1 MWLDR
6 EFFKAVQELYVP
18 SMGTD
23 AMAPFLYSLTRFTR
37 ARSVLEGGMGYTSPF
52 IAKAL
57 SENAASYQKNKAAL
71 VAKTK
76 TYLDDIGAMGPADRT
91 PHRAST
97 GIGLD
102 AIYEPKTSRLAE
114 RRTEWMF
121 ADPALAR
128 PGYYVND
135 YSPRLHCVDSLSS
148 SNSSARR
155 VMATI
160 EALGLADYVSL
171 HTGDIWSLD
180 FARIAPRD
188 VPFDLMWI
196 DLPVSTA
203 NVISMLRGTHW
214 HLLNPNGGLLLI
226 HCMLST
232 EGGQML
238 ANEFKKV
245 QQKRFNDFEFMG
257 LLEPHRVVQNNVIML
272 RKVSGCN
279 PEPVEKMFTAP
290 GDFIFE
296 DEARRLVRK

>member
-76 TYLDDIGAMGPADRT
+76 PYLDDIGAMGPADRT

-102 AIYEPKTSRLAE
+102 AVYEPKTSRLAE

-160 EALGLADYVSL
+160 
-171 HTGDIWSLD
+171 
-180 FARIAPRD
+180 
-188 VPFDLMWI
+188 
-196 DLPVSTA
+196 
-203 NVISMLRGTHW
+203 
-214 HLLNPNGGLLLI
+214 
-226 HCMLST
+226 
-232 EGGQML
+232 
-238 ANEFKKV
+238 
-245 QQKRFNDFEFMG
+245 
-257 LLEPHRVVQNNVIML
+257 
-272 RKVSGCN
+272 
-279 PEPVEKMFTAP
+279 
-290 GDFIFE
+290 
-296 DEARRLVRK
+296 